1 MAKRPH
7 SDNRAGESQDSSPDP
22 KSDPVRRP
30 EAIPSRWRRI
40 WSSLHSRFARQIAI
54 AAVGI
59 GTFAAAGHFIGG
71 MIGWW
76 HAYEITFGDHGPRKP
91 PAAGPARERRPA
103 PLLSIAVLPFA
114 NAGVA
119 DDAWFAESLTNDV
132 ARELGRVPDS
142 SVIGPESAARHGA
155 KEGSPRE
162 VAADLGVRYVL
173 AGSVERA
180 GEKVHLRV
188 KLLDGVSGAQRWS
201 ERFDVDRAAMP
212 ALVDD
217 LAKKL
222 ARAVDLE
229 MVRSAGSAVARLP
242 PELVHADDLAM
253 QGWATL
259 YRGANRTTVGEAL
272 ASLERAVALD
282 ARSARGWGGIA
293 YASSLELRWSRSN
306 QTALRRLEQAAAQL
320 EKVDPGGYYGLLAR
334 GMLAFARRDWQ
345 SALAVGDRMVEMF
358 PGHHGSY
365 QMRGPVLLR
374 LGRFEEALADTEK
387 AIALL
392 PNNPDGANEW
402 RRYFIYYGMSRY
414 ADAAAGF
421 RQVLARSPTNLAIAL
436 PLASALV
443 RDGKPDE
450 ARQVL
455 DEARRHAP
463 DLSVGKVAELQ
474 FEGPGD
480 RFKATRDDMLAA
492 LREVGLQ

>member
-1 MAKRPH
+1 MAKLPH
-7 SDNRAGESQDSSPDP
+7 SDKREGESQDSSPAVR
-22 KSDPVRRP
+22 SDPPSRSDAV
-30 EAIPSRWRRI
+30 PSRWRRI
-40 WSSLHSRFARQIAI
+40 WSSLHSRFARQTAV
-54 AAVGI
+54 AAVAI
-59 GTFAAAGHFIGG
+59 GTFAAVGHFIGG

-76 HAYEITFGDHGPRKP
+76 HAYEITFGGHEPDQ
-91 PAAGPARERRPA
+91 PATEPARERHPA

-114 NAGVA
+114 NAGAA
-119 DDAWFAESLTNDV
+119 DDAWFVENLTNDV

-142 SVIGPESAARHGA
+142 SVIGPEAAARHRA
-155 KEGSPRE
+155 KEGGPRE

-180 GEKVHLRV
+180 GDKVRLRV
-188 KLLDGVSGAQRWS
+188 RLLDGASGAQRWAD
-201 ERFDVDRAAMP
+201 RFDVERAAMP

-229 MVRSAGSAVARLP
+229 MVRSAGSAVGRLP
-242 PELVHADDLAM
+242 PELVRADDLAM
-253 QGWATL
+253 QGWAAL

-272 ASLERAVALD
+272 VSLERAVALD

-293 YASSLELRWSRSN
+293 YASSIELRWSRSN
-306 QTALRRLEQAAAQL
+306 QVALRRLEQAADQL
-320 EKVDPGGYYGLLAR
+320 EKVDPGGYYGLLGR

-345 SALAVGDRMVEMF
+345 SALAVGDRMVAMF

-365 QMRGPVLLR
+365 QMRGPVLVR

-392 PNNPDGANEW
+392 PNNPDGSNEW
-402 RRYFIYYGMSRY
+402 RRSFIFYGMSRY
-414 ADAAAGF
+414 AEAAAGF
-421 RQVLARSPTNLAIAL
+421 RQGLARSPANLAVAL

-443 RDGKPDE
+443 RDGRPDE

-455 DEARRHAP
+455 DEARRHTP
-463 DLSVGKVAELQ
+463 DLSAAKVTELQ
-474 FEGPGD
+474 FEGPGE
-480 RFKATRDDMLAA
+480 RFIATRDDMLAA